1 MREVQSPK
9 RESARHSTH
18 DVKIDPHPPF
28 DTLKI
33 FEQPRE
39 FSRPSFKGG
48 SLTLMF
54 MNRSINI

>member
-1 MREVQSPK
+1 MTEVQSPK

-39 FSRPSFKGG
+39 FS
-48 SLTLMF
+48 
-54 MNRSINI
+54 

>member
-33 FEQPRE
+33 FEQQENFHDRVLNADLLP
-39 FSRPSFKGG
+39 
-48 SLTLMF
+48 
-54 MNRSINI
+54 